1 MLIIAFIIAPIYLHF
16 LNINTKAKFKSDQ
29 LKELERNINACILIN
44 SVYMVLI
51 QVHRV
56 VWWLWGS

>member
-29 LKELERNINACILIN
+29 LKELERNINACILII

>member
-29 LKELERNINACILIN
+29 PKELERNINACILII